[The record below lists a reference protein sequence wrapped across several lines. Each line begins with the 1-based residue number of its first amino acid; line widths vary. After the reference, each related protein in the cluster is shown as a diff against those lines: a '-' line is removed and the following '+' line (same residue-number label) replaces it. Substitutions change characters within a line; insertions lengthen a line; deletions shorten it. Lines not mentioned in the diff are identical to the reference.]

1 MIGGHFERNINRNRN
16 TYRKRR
22 DAFVS
27 ALKTSPIANQIAIMG
42 ANAGLHFL
50 LQVQNGMSEAELI
63 ASAKAN
69 GVRLQGISPYYL
81 GNSSPM
87 ANTILLGFAH
97 HTPEELHQAANLLA
111 SIWKV

>member
-1 MIGGHFERNINRNRN
+1 
-16 TYRKRR
+16 
-22 DAFVS
+22 
-27 ALKTSPIANQIAIMG
+27 MG

-81 GNSSPM
+81 GNSTPM
-87 ANTILLGFAH
+87 ANTILLGFAY
-97 HTPEELHQAANLLA
+97 HTPQELHQAAIYWPIWESLNVYIHLISIFKLA
-111 SIWKV
+111 YSLFTQSKIFRD